1 MKVYSQL
8 IDLSKTTPQTFYTPP
23 HSKFKLGV
31 KLVQSIDFTVKLD
44 GAALASDGEI
54 DGFKTFS
61 LESTNPGNTTYVVE
75 AANGQKVKILQTTT
89 NSTVFEVGSA
99 IPEGSFVKSV
109 NGDLP
114 INGNID
120 VAKLVYIDD
129 DGGNAEL
136 PAKDIANSL
145 KSIDASLANKL
156 ERADIVP
163 IAPATDAPPD
173 MLAGARAT
181 ADFVN
186 SSIAT
191 NTANFAGTYTSER
204 EFPDRATKNDYLF
217 LDTVD
222 EEGNKVFKRYKYVSD
237 TAGWVYEYTLNNSS
251 FTAAQWAAIQS
262 GITAEIVNNT
272 ANSLKN
278 INDSLSHKLERADI
292 VPIAPATD
300 APEEALAGARA
311 TAEFV
316 NSSIATNTANFTGTF
331 HLESAFP
338 PVATNNDYLFLDTVD
353 SDGNK
358 ILKVYKYASDTSRWV
373 YEYTL
378 NNSSFTAAQWA
389 AIQSGITAEI
399 VNDMAK
405 KSELDAHTVVLSG
418 EFEDGTTFN
427 YTVYT
432 K

>member
-1 MKVYSQL
+1 MKIYSQL
-8 IDLSKTTPQTFYTPP
+8 IDLSKTTPQNFYVPP

-31 KLVQSIDFTVKLD
+31 KLVQSIDFTVKVD
-44 GAALASDGEI
+44 GVALASDGEI

-89 NSTVFEVGSA
+89 NSTVFEVGGGE
-99 IPEGSFVKSV
+99 IPEGNFVKTV
-109 NGDLP
+109 NGNLP
-114 INGNID
+114 VNGNID
-120 VAKLVYIDD
+120 VAKLVYVDD

-145 KSIDASLANKL
+145 KNIDASLANKL

-163 IAPATDAPPD
+163 IAP
-173 MLAGARAT
+173 
-181 ADFVN
+181 
-186 SSIAT
+186 S
-191 NTANFAGTYTSER
+191 
-204 EFPDRATKNDYLF
+204 
-217 LDTVD
+217 
-222 EEGNKVFKRYKYVSD
+222 
-237 TAGWVYEYTLNNSS
+237 
-251 FTAAQWAAIQS
+251 
-262 GITAEIVNNT
+262 
-272 ANSLKN
+272 
-278 INDSLSHKLERADI
+278 
-292 VPIAPATD
+292 TD

-316 NSSIATNTANFTGTF
+316 NSSIATNTANFMGTF

-338 PVATNNDYLFLDTVD
+338 SVATNNDYLFLDTVD
-353 SDGNK
+353 EDGNQIFK
-358 ILKVYKYASDTSRWV
+358 RYKYVAETSRWV

-389 AIQSGITAEI
+389 AIQSGITAAD
-399 VNDMAK
+399 VADMAR
-405 KSELDAHTVVLSG
+405 KSELDAHTIALTG